1 MPLVDYRAAV
11 IKRLVFVRSTL
22 SQGHENHR
30 MVPKPRRPPKS
41 GHPWPL
47 ENRPE
52 VGGHFQKR
60 PVA

>member
-30 MVPKPRRPPKS
+30 MVPKGLVVYSLLKIATFR
-41 GHPWPL
+41 
-47 ENRPE
+47 
-52 VGGHFQKR
+52 
-60 PVA
+60 